1 MTKKEFMEI
10 LNRSVESIADGG
22 QAGIEDVLTISKVLG
37 GVDLERMTETERG
50 YYLYG
55 AQAGFE
61 KGSDLGF
68 FNYDWEGE

>member
-37 GVDLERMTETERG
+37 GVDLELMTKTEQE
-50 YYLYG
+50 YFLYG

-61 KGSDLGF
+61 KGSALWF
-68 FNYDWEGE
+68 FNYDREDE

>member
-22 QAGIEDVLTISKVLG
+22 QAGIEDVLTISEVLG
-37 GVDLERMTETERG
+37 GVDLERMTKTERECF
-50 YYLYG
+50 LFG

-68 FNYDWEGE
+68 FNYDWEDE

>member
-37 GVDLERMTETERG
+37 GVDLERMTVTERG

-68 FNYDWEGE
+68 FNDDWEGE